1 MLEYAN
7 YSKLAFREQKLTFL
21 TKLPFKNICAKS
33 VRSASLLIFSI
44 LLAVATFGGSL
55 LIKSLRNGL
64 SSLEKRM
71 GADIIVVPY
80 ATRTKES
87 IESLL
92 LNGNRTTFYMNKNYI
107 ERMNEIE
114 GIEKVSPQ
122 LFLSSISAGCCSV
135 SLQIIGF
142 EPETDFTIQPWASES
157 YKGKLGDF
165 EILVGS
171 KITLPESGTLKFYGV
186 PCKVVA
192 QLKET
197 GSGLDNAIY
206 TNFTTIKEMIKNA
219 SKLPNSPASKVDADN
234 VISSLM
240 IKVENGY
247 DVEQVKGQINL
258 KNHKVRAIRAKSMT
272 TGVADSLSS
281 ISEIVGILI
290 VVIWILCI
298 VIMLIVFSMIINER
312 KKEFAILRVA
322 GLSQKKLSRL
332 VISESLILSISGGII
347 GILLV
352 LLLSIPFNTLIQ
364 EKLSMPYLIPGLF
377 TTFMLC
383 IGTLLISVISGALA
397 SVFSAIKIA
406 KQDTGLI
413 LRETN

>member
-1 MLEYAN
+1 MH
-7 YSKLAFREQKLTFL
+7 FL
-21 TKLPFKNICAKS
+21 SELPFKNIFSKS
-33 VRSASLLIFSI
+33 VRSASLLLFSV

-55 LIKSLRNGL
+55 LIGSLKNGL

-71 GADIIVVPY
+71 GADIIIVPY
-80 ATRTKES
+80 QTRTKES

-92 LNGNRTTFYMNKNYI
+92 LNGNRTAFYMNKNYI
-107 ERMNEIE
+107 ERMREIE

-142 EPETDFTIQPWASES
+142 DPETDFTIQPWATES
-157 YKGKLGDF
+157 YKGKLNDF
-165 EILVGS
+165 EILAGS
-171 KITLPESGTLKFYGV
+171 KITVPESGILKFYDV
-186 PCKVVA
+186 PCKIVA

-206 TNFTTIKEMIKNA
+206 TNITTIKEMIKNA
-219 SKLPNSPASKVDADN
+219 SKLPNSPAAKVDADN

-258 KNHKVRAIRAKSMT
+258 KNHKVRTIRAKSMT
-272 TGVADSLSS
+272 SDVGDSLSN
-281 ISEIVGILI
+281 ISQIVGIL
-290 VVIWILCI
+290 VSVIWFLCI
-298 VIMLIVFSMIINER
+298 IIMLIVFSMIINER
-312 KKEFAILRVA
+312 KKEFAILRIA

-332 VISESLILSISGGII
+332 VISESLIISISGGII
-347 GILLV
+347 GIFTV
-352 LLLSIPFNTLIQ
+352 LLIGIPFKTLIQ
-364 EKLSMPYLIPGLF
+364 EKLSMPYLIPGF
-377 TTFMLC
+377 FKTFLLC
-383 IGTLLISVISGALA
+383 LGTLAISIISGALA
-397 SVFSAIKIA
+397 SVYSAIKIA

-413 LRETN
+413 LREAN

>member
-1 MLEYAN
+1 M
-7 YSKLAFREQKLTFL
+7 TFL
-21 TKLPFKNICAKS
+21 SELPFKNIFSKS
-33 VRSASLLIFSI
+33 VRSASLLLFSV

-55 LIKSLRNGL
+55 LIGSLKNGL

-80 ATRTKES
+80 QTRTKES

-92 LNGNRTTFYMNKNYI
+92 LNGNRTAFYMNKNYI
-107 ERMNEIE
+107 ERMREIE

-135 SLQIIGF
+135 SVQIIGF
-142 EPETDFTIQPWASES
+142 DPETDFTIQPWATES
-157 YKGKLGDF
+157 YKGKLNDF
-165 EILVGS
+165 EILAGS
-171 KITLPESGTLKFYGV
+171 KITIPESGILKFYGV
-186 PCKVVA
+186 PCKIVA

-206 TNFTTIKEMIKNA
+206 TNITTIKEMIKNA
-219 SKLPNSPASKVDADN
+219 SKLPNSPAAKVDADN

-272 TGVADSLSS
+272 SDVGDSLSN
-281 ISEIVGILI
+281 ISQIVGIL
-290 VVIWILCI
+290 VSVIWFLCI
-298 VIMLIVFSMIINER
+298 IIMLIVFSMIINER
-312 KKEFAILRVA
+312 KKEFAILRIA

-332 VISESLILSISGGII
+332 VISESLIISISGGII
-347 GILLV
+347 GIFAV
-352 LLLSIPFNTLIQ
+352 LLIGIPFKTLIQ
-364 EKLSMPYLIPGLF
+364 EKLSMPYLIPGF
-377 TTFMLC
+377 FKTFLLC
-383 IGTLLISVISGALA
+383 LGTVTISIISGALA
-397 SVFSAIKIA
+397 SVYSAIKIA

-413 LRETN
+413 LREAN

>member
-1 MLEYAN
+1 MH
-7 YSKLAFREQKLTFL
+7 FL
-21 TKLPFKNICAKS
+21 SELPFKNIFSKS
-33 VRSASLLIFSI
+33 VRSASLLLFSV

-55 LIKSLRNGL
+55 LIGSLKNGL

-71 GADIIVVPY
+71 GADIIIVPY
-80 ATRTKES
+80 QTRTKES

-92 LNGNRTTFYMNKNYI
+92 LNGNRTAFYMNKNYI
-107 ERMNEIE
+107 ERMREIE

-142 EPETDFTIQPWASES
+142 DPETDFTIQPWATES
-157 YKGKLGDF
+157 YKGKLNDF
-165 EILVGS
+165 EILAGS
-171 KITLPESGTLKFYGV
+171 KITVPESGILKFYDV
-186 PCKVVA
+186 PCKIVA

-206 TNFTTIKEMIKNA
+206 TNITTIKEMIKNA
-219 SKLPNSPASKVDADN
+219 SKLPNSPAAKVDADN

-272 TGVADSLSS
+272 SDVGDSLSN
-281 ISEIVGILI
+281 ISQIVGIL
-290 VVIWILCI
+290 VSVIWFLCI
-298 VIMLIVFSMIINER
+298 MIMLIVFSMIINER
-312 KKEFAILRVA
+312 KKEFAILRIA

-332 VISESLILSISGGII
+332 VISESLIISISGGII
-347 GILLV
+347 GIFTV
-352 LLLSIPFNTLIQ
+352 LLIGIPFKTLIQ
-364 EKLSMPYLIPGLF
+364 EKLSMPYLIPEF
-377 TTFMLC
+377 FKTFLLC
-383 IGTLLISVISGALA
+383 LGTLAISIISGALA
-397 SVFSAIKIA
+397 SVYSAIKIA

-413 LRETN
+413 LREAN